1 MTSVKRACVLGL
13 LAGACLAQSQAPAT
27 TDQLQ
32 YFRFMLMNLASL
44 DHSPSAVTA
53 FGNHLAP
60 QFGLNSQESAQIQ
73 SAAQQLAT
81 LLLQIRASAATITAG
96 KTVLS
101 DADAASLA
109 ALSSQR
115 EQLITT
121 LANQILNSVRPE
133 TAARLRMPGQI
144 VAAATA
150 KGQAAQ

>member
-1 MTSVKRACVLGL
+1 
-13 LAGACLAQSQAPAT
+13 
-27 TDQLQ
+27 
-32 YFRFMLMNLASL
+32 MLMNLASL